1 MNILD
6 LKFER
11 TASDRDNVL
20 CANLERQLIEKA
32 KAFRESVY
40 DEIIR
45 CNPGKKENIH
55 ILHVSAWE
63 IGYSQ
68 VFLDGVFMGHLHEYF
83 INCQFR
89 FDPA

>member
-1 MNILD
+1 MNVID
-6 LKFER
+6 LKFNR

-20 CANLERQLIEKA
+20 FSNIEKQLIEKA
-32 KAFRESVY
+32 KAFRESVF
-40 DEIIR
+40 DEIVR
-45 CNPGKKENIH
+45 CVPGKKGDIQIIQN
-55 ILHVSAWE
+55 SMWE

-68 VFLDGVFMGHLHEYF
+68 VFLDGVFIGHLHEDF

>member
-6 LKFER
+6 LKLER

-32 KAFRESVY
+32 KAFRESVF
-40 DEIIR
+40 DEILR
-45 CNPGKKENIH
+45 CNPGKKGNIQ
-55 ILHVSAWE
+55 IIQNSMWE

-68 VFLDGVFMGHLHEYF
+68 VFLDGVFMGHLHEDF